1 MGVEVPEA
9 TSGVQARTSIG
20 TYWDQSERGER
31 LWDDLEMRLRRLRYT
46 AFHVRMISTK
56 PRTEVSQEGKTENGP
71 GTVGRY
77 QASHGL

>member
-1 MGVEVPEA
+1 MGVEVPEGNVRC
-9 TSGVQARTSIG
+9 SGENIN
-20 TYWDQSERGER
+20 WDQSEGGER
-31 LWDDLEMRLRRLRYT
+31 LWDDLEMRLRRLKYA